1 MSHGAMRIVKDAAIA
16 ATLVVTAACAGC
28 AGQQNPIASVQ
39 EAAQE
44 LNSEARFGRTEIAM
58 DRVAV
63 TARDEYAAHHRG
75 WGSNVRIADLEV
87 AGMNAH
93 GDHDVDVLVRV
104 SWYRP
109 NEEDL
114 RLTTLRQSWHDKAGW
129 RLITEKRDDGDPG
142 LLGEEVVF
150 EAPADQRPPAQFPTV
165 RLGAA
170 GAP

>member
-1 MSHGAMRIVKDAAIA
+1 MRI
-16 ATLVVTAACAGC
+16 LTAAVLVASMAAC

-63 TARDEYAAHHRG
+63 TAREEYSAHHRA
-75 WGSNVRIADLEV
+75 WGTNVRIADLEV

-114 RLTTLRQSWHDKAGW
+114 RLTTLRQSWHDKSGW
-129 RLITEKRDDGDPG
+129 RLVTEKRDDGDLG
-142 LLGEEVVF
+142 LLGEQVVF
-150 EAPADQRPPAQFPTV
+150 ESPADQRAPARFPTV
-165 RLGAA
+165 RLGAQ
-170 GAP
+170 